1 MASRRLLPDLEG
13 GKSID
18 FMICNGRN
26 FAGGFGMRV
35 DKGLE
40 FPENGID
47 VLISANQISYN
58 KELTPLMDKVLPLI
72 RPANQSDARGR
83 V

>member
-1 MASRRLLPDLEG
+1 MASRRLLPDLER

-26 FAGGFGMRV
+26 FASGFGMSV
-35 DKGLE
+35 EKVLE
-40 FPENGID
+40 LLGNGID

-58 KELTPLMDKVLPLI
+58 NELTPLMDKVLPLI
-72 RPANQSDARGR
+72 RPAN
-83 V
+83 

>member
-1 MASRRLLPDLEG
+1 MASRRLLPDLER

-26 FAGGFGMRV
+26 FACGFGMSV
-35 DKGLE
+35 EKVLE
-40 FPENGID
+40 LLGNGID

-58 KELTPLMDKVLPLI
+58 NELTPLMDKVLPLI
-72 RPANQSDARGR
+72 RPAN
-83 V
+83 

>member
-1 MASRRLLPDLEG
+1 MGSLGGMASRRLLPDLER

-26 FAGGFGMRV
+26 FVGGFGMKV
-35 DKGLE
+35 EKVLE
-40 FPENGID
+40 LLGNGID

-58 KELTPLMDKVLPLI
+58 NELTPLMDKVLPLI
-72 RPANQSDARGR
+72 RPAN
-83 V
+83 